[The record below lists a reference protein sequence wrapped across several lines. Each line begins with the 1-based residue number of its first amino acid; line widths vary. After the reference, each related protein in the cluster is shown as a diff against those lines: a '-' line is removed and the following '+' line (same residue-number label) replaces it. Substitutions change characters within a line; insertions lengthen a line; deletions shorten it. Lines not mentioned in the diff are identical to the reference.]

1 MATLLLKKSY
11 RHKDL
16 KEIKFHDLWNSYGVF
31 TTMRVI
37 GRPPKILF
45 FKEHIENLLR
55 SLKIYK
61 INKKNIKQNIL
72 KLIKLNLRKKNKYD
86 HLFRVA
92 VNNEMISISLRKR
105 LKTKSNFSL
114 KLINYKRIDP
124 EHKNLKYKKIL
135 RFLKKIDTTKSD
147 IVLCKNNK
155 ILESGTSNLLFIK
168 NNEIYSP
175 INNFYRGTTLKFLTK
190 KIKKIKKRNI
200 FINSLDSYDEI
211 IVIGSGKGVVSVSS
225 VDTPCWKRKSLKNY
239 RILSKIYQHA
249 ITNCFRYNG

>member
-11 RHKDL
+11 QHKDL

-31 TTMRVI
+31 TTMRII
-37 GRPPKILF
+37 GKPPKILF
-45 FKEHIENLLR
+45 FKEHIYNLFR

-72 KLIKLNLRKKNKYD
+72 NLIKLNLSKKKNYD

-92 VNNEMISISLRKR
+92 ANHKMISISLRKR
-105 LKTKSNFSL
+105 FKPKSNFIL
-114 KLINYKRIDP
+114 QLVNYKRIDP
-124 EHKNLKYKKIL
+124 EYKNLKYKKIL
-135 RFLKKIDTTKSD
+135 KFLNKMDTTKSD
-147 IVLCKNNK
+147 IALYKNNK

-168 NNEIYSP
+168 KNKIYSP
-175 INNFYRGTTLKFLTK
+175 INSFYKGTTLKFFTK

-200 FINSLDSYDEI
+200 FVNSLNDYDEI

-225 VDTPCWKRKSLKNY
+225 IEKPFWKRKSLKNY
-239 RILSKIYQHA
+239 RILLKIYKKE
-249 ITNCFRYNG
+249 ISNCSIYK

>member
-37 GRPPKILF
+37 GKPTKILF

-92 VNNEMISISLRKR
+92 VNNEMITISLRKR

-124 EHKNLKYKKIL
+124 KHKNLKYKKIL
-135 RFLKKIDTTKSD
+135 NFLKKINTTKSD
-147 IVLCKNNK
+147 IALYKNKK

-168 NNEIYSP
+168 NNKIYSP
-175 INNFYRGTTLKFLTK
+175 ISNFYKGTTLKFFTK
-190 KIKKIKKRNI
+190 KLKKIINRNI
-200 FINSLDSYDEI
+200 LISSLDEYDEI
-211 IVIGSGKGVVSVSS
+211 IIIGSGKGVVSVNSI
-225 VDTPCWKRKSLKNY
+225 DNLNWKRKSLKNY
-239 RILSKIYQHA
+239 RILLKIYKKE
-249 ITNCFRYNG
+249 ISNCSIYK

>member
-37 GRPPKILF
+37 GKPPKILF
-45 FKEHIENLLR
+45 FKEHIDNLFR

-72 KLIKLNLRKKNKYD
+72 NLIKLNLSKKKKYD

-92 VNNEMISISLRKR
+92 ANHKMISISLRKR
-105 LKTKSNFSL
+105 FKPKSNFIL
-114 KLINYKRIDP
+114 QLVNYKRIDP
-124 EHKNLKYKKIL
+124 EYKNLKYKKIL
-135 RFLKKIDTTKSD
+135 KFLNKMDTTKSD
-147 IVLCKNNK
+147 IALYKNNK

-168 NNEIYSP
+168 KNKIYSP
-175 INNFYRGTTLKFLTK
+175 INSFYKGTTLKFFTK

-200 FINSLDSYDEI
+200 IVNSLNDYDEI

-225 VDTPCWKRKSLKNY
+225 IEKPFWKRKSLKNY
-239 RILSKIYQHA
+239 RILLKIYKKE
-249 ITNCFRYNG
+249 ISNCSIYK

>member
-11 RHKDL
+11 QHKDL

-37 GRPPKILF
+37 DKPPKILF
-45 FKEHIENLLR
+45 FKEHIDNLFR

-72 KLIKLNLRKKNKYD
+72 NLIKLNLSKKKNYD

-92 VNNEMISISLRKR
+92 ANHKMISISLRKR
-105 LKTKSNFSL
+105 FKPKSNFIL
-114 KLINYKRIDP
+114 QLVNYKRIDP
-124 EHKNLKYKKIL
+124 EYKNLKYKKIL
-135 RFLKKIDTTKSD
+135 NFLNKMDTTKSD
-147 IVLCKNNK
+147 IALYKNNK

-168 NNEIYSP
+168 KNKIYSP
-175 INNFYRGTTLKFLTK
+175 INSFYKGTTLKFFTK

-200 FINSLDSYDEI
+200 FVNSLNDYDEI

-225 VDTPCWKRKSLKNY
+225 IEKPFWKRKSLKNY
-239 RILSKIYQHA
+239 RILLKIYKKE
-249 ITNCFRYNG
+249 ILNCSIYK